1 MAGNLGMLGFF
12 KYFHFFQQSFAAG
25 AASLGW
31 QVDDLTLEIV
41 LPVGISFYTFQTMS
55 YTLDIYFRKMRAC
68 PSLVDYLAYVC
79 FFPQLVA
86 GPIERALGLL
96 PQFERKRTF
105 DPAAATDG
113 CRQMLWGF
121 FKKMVIADR
130 LAIVVDRVYG
140 DGGASG
146 FDVASGPTITFA
158 TAVFCFQIYCDFS
171 AYSDIAI
178 GCGRLFGFQ
187 LSRNFA
193 YPFFSQSMGEL
204 WRRWHITLLTWF
216 RDYVFTPLGGVRGS
230 RGVVVRNVMVTFLL
244 SGLWHGAAWTYVI
257 WGAIMGLASLPEP
270 LSVAR
275 RRGRAVRT
283 RLDEPGGPDNVP
295 SLPVLLRMLRT
306 FALFALGL
314 VFFRSPSLAAAL
326 QVIERILVDSINPHA
341 WQALSDDIAQ
351 GDGRNAILLIVG
363 LLLLEWV
370 QRRHPHPLVLG
381 RLNWCG
387 RWSVYTVVFWSILL
401 FMAGRPHSFIY
412 FHF

>member
-1 MAGNLGMLGFF
+1 MA
-12 KYFHFFQQSFAAG
+12 
-25 AASLGW
+25 
-31 QVDDLTLEIV
+31 
-41 LPVGISFYTFQTMS
+41 
-55 YTLDIYFRKMRAC
+55 
-68 PSLVDYLAYVC
+68 
-79 FFPQLVA
+79 
-86 GPIERALGLL
+86 
-96 PQFERKRTF
+96 
-105 DPAAATDG
+105 
-113 CRQMLWGF
+113 
-121 FKKMVIADR
+121 
-130 LAIVVDRVYG
+130 
-140 DGGASG
+140 
-146 FDVASGPTITFA
+146 
-158 TAVFCFQIYCDFS
+158 
-171 AYSDIAI
+171 
-178 GCGRLFGFQ
+178 
-187 LSRNFA
+187 
-193 YPFFSQSMGEL
+193 
-204 WRRWHITLLTWF
+204 
-216 RDYVFTPLGGVRGS
+216 
-230 RGVVVRNVMVTFLL
+230 TFLL